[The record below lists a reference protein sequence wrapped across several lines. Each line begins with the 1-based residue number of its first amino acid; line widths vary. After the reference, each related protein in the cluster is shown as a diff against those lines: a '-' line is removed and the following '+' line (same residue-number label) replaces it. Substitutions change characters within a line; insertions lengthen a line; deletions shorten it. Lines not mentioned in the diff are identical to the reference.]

1 MLYLG
6 ADHRG
11 FSLKESLKKWLEEKK
26 IAFEDLGNKILDM
39 DDDYVDFAAAVAQK
53 VSSEEN
59 SKGIVI
65 CGSGTGVCVAANK
78 VKGVRCAVALN
89 KDLVKQDREHDNINM
104 LSLPAQAT
112 AVDLACQMVEIFL
125 KTDFSGLEKY
135 QRRLNKVAA
144 LENT

>member
-11 FSLKESLKKWLEEKK
+11 FSLKESLKKWLLEKNTP
-26 IAFEDLGNKILDM
+26 FEDLGNKILDM

-65 CGSGTGVCVAANK
+65 CGSGTGVCVVANK
-78 VKGVRCAVALN
+78 VKGVRCAVAIN

-112 AVDLACQMVEIFL
+112 TVDLAYQLVEIFL
-125 KTDFSGLEKY
+125 KTDFSGQKKY
-135 QRRLNKVAA
+135 QRRLNKIAA
-144 LENT
+144 LENK